1 MDEFMMQGFLENAKE
16 AKIHHGYIKKPLDD
30 ISVSPL
36 QDYLLPS
43 PFNTPSRFENEEDLM
58 LSSPENENISKDCL
72 NEIISSAAIKE
83 NDGNQEAFDWDR
95 FIFEHNREKTMV
107 EGDESLYVTETGFLT
122 DTNVEDNETLY
133 PLMSSTK
140 LEEDQNIRNNEIDV
154 GQIKDIV
161 VDCYDYLN
169 KRFVKNN

>member
-1 MDEFMMQGFLENAKE
+1 
-16 AKIHHGYIKKPLDD
+16 
-30 ISVSPL
+30 
-36 QDYLLPS
+36 
-43 PFNTPSRFENEEDLM
+43 
-58 LSSPENENISKDCL
+58 
-72 NEIISSAAIKE
+72 
-83 NDGNQEAFDWDR
+83 
-95 FIFEHNREKTMV
+95 MV